1 MRMDNDG
8 LVYSRVSSAGGFIS
22 SFAGTGSETR
32 AEAEAEAEAEER
44 EIKRFIFI
52 CKFDQESNLLMHHT
66 QTGN

>member
-1 MRMDNDG
+1 LYRLLLN
-8 LVYSRVSSAGGFIS
+8 SQQTTHRQS
-22 SFAGTGSETR
+22 T
-32 AEAEAEAEAEER
+32 AEAEAEAEER

>member
-1 MRMDNDG
+1 LYRLLLNSQQTTHRQ
-8 LVYSRVSSAGGFIS
+8 SRA
-22 SFAGTGSETR
+22 EPR